1 VDWQAGEELMITVRD
16 AQQQN
21 IPIRIHGRNI
31 CLHFRLNVAMDW
43 FNKYTYHGGFLT
55 KDCLPIP
62 SMYGI
67 YTYIWLILMVNVG
80 K

>member
-1 VDWQAGEELMITVRD
+1 MEGIFASIS
-16 AQQQN
+16 
-21 IPIRIHGRNI
+21 P
-31 CLHFRLNVAMDW
+31 LNVAMDW